1 MNIAEA
7 MTTPYF
13 TPGGKALAYAYSLR
27 IWLTRRKAK
36 NAFIEND
43 AGFRVGS
50 EVKIKLEK
58 SRFGTEGRT
67 CKFQIIWGEALPRI
81 MDKESWMDAIKGSEQ
96 LTSGGA
102 WWTLVF
108 DDGSRKK
115 FQATKWLEMLED
127 KAFQEQ
133 VFKIMDRELIQKFDE
148 QTGNASDFYGADED
162 AE

>member
-1 MNIAEA
+1 
-7 MTTPYF
+7 
-13 TPGGKALAYAYSLR
+13 
-27 IWLTRRKAK
+27 
-36 NAFIEND
+36 
-43 AGFRVGS
+43 
-50 EVKIKLEK
+50 
-58 SRFGTEGRT
+58 
-67 CKFQIIWGEALPRI
+67 